1 MRLTVA
7 AIGRLRAGPEFDLV
21 ADYSAR
27 LQAIGKPLGL
37 FPFEIKEFEAPKGLA
52 GDKRRK
58 RQSEML
64 DEAAPPGAKRV
75 VLDERGVII
84 TSESLARTIER
95 WRDDGVCETAFM
107 IGGADGH
114 DPSLAASADLS
125 IAFGKATFPHLLVR
139 AMLVEQ
145 IYRAATILSGHPYH
159 RG

>member
-1 MRLTVA
+1 VA
-7 AIGRLRAGPEFDLV
+7 LFKATPD
-21 ADYSAR
+21 DAR
-27 LQAIGKPLGL
+27 KIL
-37 FPFEIKEFEAPKGLA
+37 
-52 GDKRRK
+52 
-58 RQSEML
+58 
-64 DEAAPPGAKRV
+64 
-75 VLDERGVII
+75 LDERGAEW
-84 TSESLARTIER
+84 TSRQLAEKLAR